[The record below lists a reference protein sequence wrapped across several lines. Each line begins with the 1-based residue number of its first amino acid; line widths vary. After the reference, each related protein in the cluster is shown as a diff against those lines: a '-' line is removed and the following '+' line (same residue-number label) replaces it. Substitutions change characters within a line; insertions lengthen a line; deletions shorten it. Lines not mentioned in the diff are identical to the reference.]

1 MTVDILAF
9 GAHPDD
15 IELSCGATLAKSI
28 KEGKSVALIDLTQGE
43 LGTRGTAET
52 RKNEAAHAARILG
65 IQQREN
71 LKMPDG
77 FFENS
82 LENKMQIIQCI
93 RKYQPALVLC
103 NALSDRHPDHGRA
116 SQLVSEACFL
126 SGLLK
131 IETQDEKG
139 EIQKEWRPK
148 QVWHYIQWDEVI
160 PEFVI
165 DVTGFEEIKMDA
177 VMAYQT
183 QFYDPNSQEKETP
196 ISSQNFLN
204 SIRYRMQNFGRLA
217 GVEFAEGFITEKLLC
232 VKNIDALM

>member
-52 RKNEAAHAARILG
+52 RKHEAAQAAQILG

-93 RKYQPALVLC
+93 RRYQPTLVLC

-116 SQLVSEACFL
+116 AQLVSEACFL

-139 EIQKEWRPK
+139 QIQKEWRPK
-148 QVWHYIQWDEVI
+148 QVWHYIQWDEII

-165 DVTGFEEIKMDA
+165 DVSGFEEIKMDA

-204 SIRYRMQNFGRLA
+204 SIQYRMQNFGRLA
-217 GVEFAEGFITEKLLC
+217 GVEFAEGFISEKLLC
-232 VKNIDALM
+232 IKNIDALM